1 MPFLFR
7 RGRTSPSL
15 IRFLA
20 FLWITMAM
28 ASTKM
33 GINRALMLGS
43 ATTAMRRHF
52 GFFSF
57 LLPLSTSSAFAWVPL
72 RDYGNFPTRR
82 TQPHQKSVHLHP
94 RQTLHS
100 YFFKTSQPTFP
111 VSHRLYSTTD
121 TNDIEPQIQSEG
133 EATAPNERAKLLNE
147 CLNAVLKYS
156 AQEPS
161 TTTDTKTPADQLMEA
176 ALESL
181 RNPSGGYD
189 PKYGRPA
196 LRAYRSFV
204 YPKQSN
210 DNHQMDNLQL
220 EAMAKRTANQID
232 FLVKRQTSRMNQ
244 AVRNHDDPNNAQ
256 ATDSETQQA
265 LAKFPITLVLDN
277 LRGSFN
283 VGSIFRTAEVRQRGM
298 CLWILLFMIWQFLI
312 LTNDFARLV
321 YRSFT
326 VPIPFQ

>member
-1 MPFLFR
+1 M
-7 RGRTSPSL
+7 
-15 IRFLA
+15 
-20 FLWITMAM
+20 
-28 ASTKM
+28 
-33 GINRALMLGS
+33 NRMFMLGS
-43 ATTAMRRHF
+43 ATTAMRHHF

-72 RDYGNFPTRR
+72 RDYSIR
-82 TQPHQKSVHLHP
+82 TQPHQKSTHLQPHQP
-94 RQTLHS
+94 LHS
-100 YFFKTSQPTFP
+100 RFPKTSQASLPF
-111 VSHRLYSTTD
+111 SHRLYSATD
-121 TNDIEPQIQSEG
+121 TNDIEPQIQTEG

-156 AQEPS
+156 AESS
-161 TTTDTKTPADQLMEA
+161 TIDTKTPADQLMEA

-210 DNHQMDNLQL
+210 ENSKLDNLQL
-220 EAMAKRTANQID
+220 EAMAKRTANQIN

-244 AVRNHDDPNNAQ
+244 AVRNHDDPNNTPT
-256 ATDSETQQA
+256 TDSETQQA

-283 VGSIFRTAEVRQRGM
+283 VGSIFRTAEVRQKRR
-298 CLWILLFMIWQFLI
+298 
-312 LTNDFARLV
+312 RL
-321 YRSFT
+321 
-326 VPIPFQ
+326 